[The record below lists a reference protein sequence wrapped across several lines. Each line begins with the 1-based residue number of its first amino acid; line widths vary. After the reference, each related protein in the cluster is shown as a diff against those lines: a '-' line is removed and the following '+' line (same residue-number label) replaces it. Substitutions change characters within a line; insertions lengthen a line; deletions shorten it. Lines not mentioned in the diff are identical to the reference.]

1 MGDTDNRARWDR
13 KYEEG
18 LPSLTVPDPFFV
30 SAYERLVDRSFPN
43 AGMALDLAAGL
54 GRHALW
60 LAARGWQVSA
70 VDVSEVAIGKLSQAA
85 GQFNVKINLFAVDA
99 AEYDFVP
106 TRFDLIVLF
115 YHLDRSLF
123 PKIVSALNPGGLFV
137 CKMAVPWG
145 REIALASANFR
156 PLDKNG
162 SERES
167 DRWAI
172 LGCFLEGVNGDEFDV
187 CRGHPLGLQQQV
199 AEILITAAAID
210 QHANIPVH
218 RLDYAEANLGPTVV
232 QNAVQVLD

>member
-1 MGDTDNRARWDR
+1 MEDTDNRALWDR

-18 LPSLTVPDPFFV
+18 LPSLTTPDPFFI

-60 LAARGWQVSA
+60 LADRGWQVSA

-123 PKIVSALNPGGLFV
+123 PKIVTALNPGGLFV
-137 CKMAVPWG
+137 CKMAVHWG

-156 PLDKNG
+156 PLDKNELV
-162 SERES
+162 S
-167 DRWAI
+167 
-172 LGCFLEGVNGDEFDV
+172 LV
-187 CRGHPLGLQQQV
+187 PGLQV
-199 AEILITAAAID
+199 ID
-210 QHANIPVH
+210 HHERPV
-218 RLDYAEANLGPTVV
+218 RDRGVV
-232 QNAVQVLD
+232 EFVGRKPESSSL